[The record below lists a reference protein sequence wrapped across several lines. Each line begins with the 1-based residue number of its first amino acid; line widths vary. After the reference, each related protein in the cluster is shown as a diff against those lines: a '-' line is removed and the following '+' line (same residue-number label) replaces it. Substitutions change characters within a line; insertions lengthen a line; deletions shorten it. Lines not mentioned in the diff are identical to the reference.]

1 MATTTKLRHSTPSPS
16 DEDFLRF
23 RGQWIV
29 MLIADG
35 TVVAHGDDAAS
46 ITRNVEAAGYSRSEF
61 LVEFI
66 PIDESL
72 M

>member
-1 MATTTKLRHSTPSPS
+1 MAMTTKLRHSVPTPS
-16 DEDFLRF
+16 DEDFLRY

-29 MLIADG
+29 MLIVDG
-35 TVVAHGDDAAS
+35 TVVAHGDDAVA
-46 ITRNVEAAGYSRSEF
+46 ITRQVEAAGYSRSEF

-66 PIDESL
+66 PADESL